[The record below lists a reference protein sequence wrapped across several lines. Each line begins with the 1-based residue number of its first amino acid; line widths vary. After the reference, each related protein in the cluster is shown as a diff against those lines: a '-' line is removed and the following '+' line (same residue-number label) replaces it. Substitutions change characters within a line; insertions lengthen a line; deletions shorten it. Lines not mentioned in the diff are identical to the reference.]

1 MRGVIRKMSNGVQA
15 MFIGVLCLTLA
26 GVMWKFSAAAQSDPN
41 VDATWKPLYPVFAG
55 LLLLGGL
62 WEMGAGFGFCP
73 SPQSLY
79 RRSRHR
85 G

>member
-1 MRGVIRKMSNGVQA
+1 MSNAVQA
-15 MFIGVLCLTLA
+15 MFIGVLCLTLS
-26 GVMWKFSAAAQSDPN
+26 GVMWKFSHDAQADTN

-73 SPQSLY
+73 SPQDLY
-79 RRSRHR
+79 RRRRSH